1 MRKAFSLGLML
12 LTITA
17 CGDDENS
24 TPSGGAGAGGAGGST
39 TGGSGGTSECQPEA
53 VSFLEE
59 AVATYAQA
67 AQTSEITERAC
78 LVASAFTE
86 QAEVRLQRDV
96 ASGHAAISEL
106 LGVTSFDT
114 VELSML
120 DETAEFARFAQRNT
134 ASSTDEQ
141 LCFVERAADNRLA
154 QLVAFELAPPAMN
167 APSVPLQ
174 AYLDAWNEPEEAARL
189 ALLETAW
196 AENGRDVDPTA
207 DATGREG
214 LSQVIAAF
222 QSQFADVTLVLGS
235 GIETQGNWL
244 RWRWEIRGADDGLLL
259 DGTDVA
265 LVEESGKVLRI
276 VGFFGGEPLLP

>member
-1 MRKAFSLGLML
+1 ML

-17 CGDDENS
+17 CTSDESS
-24 TPSGGAGAGGAGGST
+24 TPSGGAGAGAGSST
-39 TGGSGGTSECQPEA
+39 TGGSGGTFECQPEA
-53 VSFLEE
+53 VSSIQE

-67 AQTSEITERAC
+67 AQTSETNEREC

-86 QAEVRLQRDV
+86 EAEVRLQTDV
-96 ASGHAAISEL
+96 ASGHTAISEL
-106 LGVTSFDT
+106 LGVTSFDE

-134 ASSTDEQ
+134 GSAVEEQ
-141 LCFVERAADNRLA
+141 FCFVERAADNRLA
-154 QLVAFELAPPAMN
+154 QLVAFELAPPAIN
-167 APSVPLQ
+167 TPSAPLQ
-174 AYLDAWNEPEEAARL
+174 AYLDAWNEHEEATRL

-196 AENGRDVDPTA
+196 AENGRYVDPTA

-222 QSQFADVTLVLGS
+222 QTQFADVTLVLGS
-235 GIETQGNWL
+235 GIETHGNWL
-244 RWRWEIRGADDGLLL
+244 RWRWEIRGADDALLL

-265 LVEESGKVLRI
+265 LVEDSGKVLRI